1 MSATLNGTK
10 VVAKPKR
17 GPAPG
22 GIHLGR
28 DHTPQARRTAAA
40 VLEVLAGGRT
50 PTEAAQAIGLSVPR
64 YYQIEKRA
72 LECLLDGCESRPRG
86 RGRSLDKELTVLRRD
101 HERLQRELIRLQSLL
116 RAAQRTVGLTPPAST
131 PTKKNGRKP
140 RKQRTARALS
150 VATRLQQSADADA
163 AATASDSSEGNRQE

>member
-1 MSATLNGTK
+1 M
-10 VVAKPKR
+10 
-17 GPAPG
+17 
-22 GIHLGR
+22 
-28 DHTPQARRTAAA
+28 
-40 VLEVLAGGRT
+40 
-50 PTEAAQAIGLSVPR
+50 GLSLPR

-140 RKQRTARALS
+140 RRQRTARALS